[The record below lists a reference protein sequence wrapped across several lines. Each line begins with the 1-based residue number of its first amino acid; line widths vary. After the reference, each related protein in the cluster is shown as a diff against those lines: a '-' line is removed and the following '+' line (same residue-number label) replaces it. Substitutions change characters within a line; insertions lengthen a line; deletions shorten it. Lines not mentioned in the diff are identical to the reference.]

1 MILQFDASG
10 NVVGSYKT
18 IMEACRESGVN
29 DSSIRKVLK
38 GDRNSAGGFFWRG
51 TEEKE
56 NSNYSENLIEN
67 EVPIEASAKSELDSH
82 LKERGIAKKD
92 VVSVKHW
99 QTMKGESRFS
109 VVTKPEA
116 ASLLDFKKTF
126 FEEMKEYIPQVV
138 DPVYDFKV
146 GDPVAYEISLP
157 DFHYGK
163 ITNISQDKA
172 NRIFLD
178 TVKELHRK
186 AAGLNIERFIL
197 PIGNDGLNSEG
208 YSKATT
214 KGTPQHDAEEW
225 QQTFRGYWK
234 LLVMAID
241 YLSAF
246 APVDVIVVQGNHD
259 FERMFYIGEVIESWY
274 KDSTVVTVDNSY
286 DSRKYYVYGKNMLM
300 FTHGDK
306 EKPADMPLLMATEE
320 PVLFA
325 KCKYRE
331 VHCGHQHR
339 EIVNTYTGGIKVRFL
354 PSICSN
360 DSWHKTMGYGA
371 MREAQA
377 YIWNKN
383 KGCEG
388 YLQANLD

>member
-1 MILQFDASG
+1 MILQIDSQG
-10 NVVGSYKT
+10 NVVGKYNT
-18 IMEACRESGVN
+18 FMEAMRETGVN
-29 DSSIRKVLK
+29 DSSIRKVLR
-38 GDRNSAGGFFWRG
+38 GDRNSAGGFRWSG
-51 TEEKE
+51 HEADK
-56 NSNYSENLIEN
+56 NSNTN
-67 EVPIEASAKSELDSH
+67 ETTDYDKEDGVYLPDLDAH
-82 LKERGIAKKD
+82 LAERGIDKKE
-92 VVSVKHW
+92 VTSVKHW

-109 VVTKPEA
+109 VVTKPQQSDLTEFKEA
-116 ASLLDFKKTF
+116 F
-126 FEEMKEYIPQVV
+126 FEEMKDYIPQVV
-138 DPVYDFKV
+138 DPVYNFKV
-146 GDPVAYEISLP
+146 GDPIAYEISLP

-163 ITNISQDKA
+163 ITNVSQDKA
-172 NRIFLD
+172 NRIFLN

-186 AAGLNIERFIL
+186 ATGLNIERFIL

-208 YSKATT
+208 YSRATT

-225 QQTFRGYWK
+225 QETFRGYWK
-234 LLVMAID
+234 LLVIAID

-259 FERMFYIGEVIESWY
+259 FERMFYIGEVIEAWY
-274 KDSTVVTVDNSY
+274 KDSTIVEVDNSL
-286 DSRKYYVYGKNMLM
+286 DSRKYYVYGKNLLM

-306 EKPADMPLLMATEE
+306 EKPANMPLLMATEE
-320 PVLFA
+320 PILFA

-354 PSICSN
+354 PSICAN
-360 DSWHKTMGYGA
+360 DTWHKTMGYGA